1 MTQPIRPG
9 MFNRAAAEARKLE
22 HSWIGPEH
30 FLLALLAEPSPATDA
45 LAAVDVTYERF
56 ETHLRSLR
64 YVSGQP
70 LPAYDPERT
79 LSLNPAAHDLR
90 GLAKGFAIASGSS
103 RRQPLHWLLAMIY
116 MDHTPATHLD
126 SLGVSARA
134 ILDALRQRGIAVP
147 AVEPPTYRAWR
158 QTHEIHIDEA
168 ELKPVLALLN
178 ERHPAGSEWQWGF
191 NWLPGDPR
199 RARIRAEQGVDLEA
213 IRADAK
219 SQPA

>member
-56 ETHLRSLR
+56 ETHLRGLR

-126 SLGVSARA
+126 SLGSRPERSWMLSGGVVSRCPP
-134 ILDALRQRGIAVP
+134 LSLR
-147 AVEPPTYRAWR
+147 PTGPGVRRTTSISTR
-158 QTHEIHIDEA
+158 Q
-168 ELKPVLALLN
+168 
-178 ERHPAGSEWQWGF
+178 S
-191 NWLPGDPR
+191 
-199 RARIRAEQGVDLEA
+199 
-213 IRADAK
+213 
-219 SQPA
+219 